1 MAAVYHYLRKHF
13 HWQRRAVL
21 AAYRKYEYPLLWDE
35 EYCRRRYREQHTKGR
50 CYKAYSSKR
59 PFDLSRF
66 VHQGGEELGLTLHN
80 EHHILEDEE
89 SIVFQVPGWETWDVG
104 DIGRMRVYEEMIEER
119 QLTDIWFGH
128 RDVEL
133 EDYWDSYY
141 KGLLQVMEGR
151 RTVSDEV
158 LEERL
163 RAEKLDP
170 EEFWLSRPAN
180 ERFPYQ

>member
-1 MAAVYHYLRKHF
+1 M
-13 HWQRRAVL
+13 

-35 EYCRRRYREQHTKGR
+35 EYCRRRYREQHTEGR
-50 CYKAYSSKR
+50 CYKAYSSKG

-66 VHQGGEELGLTLHN
+66 VHQGREELGIAPNN
-80 EHHILEDEE
+80 EFHILEDEE
-89 SIVFQVPGWETWDVG
+89 SMVFQIPDWEAWDVG

-119 QLTDIWFGH
+119 STDIWFGH
-128 RDVEL
+128 GDVEL
-133 EDYWDSYY
+133 EDYWEFHY
-141 KGLLQVMEGR
+141 KGLLQDMEGK

-170 EEFWLSRPAN
+170 VTFWLSKADN
-180 ERFPYQ
+180 EWFSYRW